1 VLENCTFGF
10 PNFGFFPRLPKTT
23 TRHTKEKQ
31 RKKERRD
38 GFAEVRLEISSS
50 ETKYS
55 EIKGSCFW
63 TLKSSNI

>member
-1 VLENCTFGF
+1 VFEKLACFWFPQLFGF
-10 PNFGFFPRLPKTT
+10 QKTT

-31 RKKERRD
+31 RKKEEMRI
-38 GFAEVRLEISSS
+38 AEVRWEISSS

-63 TLKSSNI
+63 TLESSNI